1 MGRKPIGEK
10 APTKAQKQRRYHQ
23 KLSAGKKAKIAKENK
38 EQKKLKRALINLDA
52 DKYTEYKKNQR
63 EENKWRRDLAKEKTD
78 DFSITASMHRAPLCR
93 SLKRVKGSLP

>member
-23 KLSAGKKAKIAKENK
+23 KLSAGKEAKIAKEDK

-52 DKYTEYKKNQR
+52 DKYTDHNKKQR
-63 EENKWRRDLAKEKTD
+63 ADKKWRRD
-78 DFSITASMHRAPLCR
+78 
-93 SLKRVKGSLP
+93 